1 MKPRYPHH
9 RFGVSNEF
17 SVLTIFL
24 QGCFFL
30 FLCCFL
36 TLHFFAL
43 YNLSSKASKYNTV
56 VVYTPTLHRSLI
68 CSINFTLFLES
79 QLACLL
85 NIFCYYNLSLGK
97 ERSSVFVCKGKSLVL
112 ECSRTEL
119 SFFSLLMSL
128 YYLPS
133 LFYFY
138 QMPTLHTGPFPK
150 WMTFGFLVSLI
161 CLTGTI
167 YLTIGLQLSIGTW

>member
-1 MKPRYPHH
+1 M
-9 RFGVSNEF
+9 
-17 SVLTIFL
+17 
-24 QGCFFL
+24 L
-30 FLCCFL
+30 FPYF
-36 TLHFFAL
+36 TLFAL

-56 VVYTPTLHRSLI
+56 VVYTPTLYRSLI
-68 CSINFTLFLES
+68 CSINYTISIIQISIMFLES

-97 ERSSVFVCKGKSLVL
+97 ERSSVFVCKGISLVL

-119 SFFSLLMSL
+119 SFFSLLMSP
-128 YYLPS
+128 YYFPS

-138 QMPTLHTGPFPK
+138 QTPTLHTGPFPK
-150 WMTFGFLVSLI
+150 WMTFGFPVSLI